1 MRLGTAGLE
10 PSASGDGAVGAGA
23 GAGAGLAASGAARP
37 PLGLFPSDLVG

>member
-1 MRLGTAGLE
+1 VRLGTAGLE

-23 GAGAGLAASGAARP
+23 GAGLAVSGAARP